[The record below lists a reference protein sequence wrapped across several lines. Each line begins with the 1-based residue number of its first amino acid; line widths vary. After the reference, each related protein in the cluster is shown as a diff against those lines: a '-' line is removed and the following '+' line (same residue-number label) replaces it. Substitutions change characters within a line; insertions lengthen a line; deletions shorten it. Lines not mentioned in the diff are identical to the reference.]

1 MLRFFVR
8 SFTLTG
14 VWDNRNA
21 SKRFLPWYFLLLIL
35 LVSFPLNYQIVKT
48 GGWALF
54 DFTSKMR
61 EEAPSWLPSALPE
74 DLAISNAGLEWF
86 QAQQSAFESL
96 NHAGETLLYVFQ
108 PTGIYVGNERAL
120 VFYPDRIVYYEEGGT
135 ERLSTNYQNIS
146 ERVAFL
152 DLKML
157 DRGDAVD
164 QFAGLVEQAFSPY
177 AVMRSVVLNV
187 GINLFLNA
195 LLVLAVAVIFLLL
208 RVKFQK
214 VTNFGENLC
223 IVLSAMTL
231 PALIAFF
238 VGVAGVMEVN
248 AFSAVVFQFFSPL
261 IAVVA
266 IFRGAKRAPTH

>member
-8 SFTLTG
+8 SFTLKG
-14 VWDNRNA
+14 VWDNRFA
-21 SKRFLPWYFLLLIL
+21 SNRLLPWVFLLLVL

-61 EEAPSWLPSALPE
+61 EEAPAWLPASLPE
-74 DLAISNAGLEWF
+74 DLAISNNGLEWF
-86 QAQQSAFESL
+86 QPETSAFEGL
-96 NHAGETLLYVFQ
+96 NHAGETLLFVFQ
-108 PTGIYVGNERAL
+108 PSGSYEGTERAL
-120 VFYPDRIVYYEEGGT
+120 VFYPERIVYYEAGGT
-135 ERLSTNYQNIS
+135 ERLTTNYQNIS
-146 ERVAFL
+146 ERVEFL

-157 DRGDAVD
+157 ERSDAVD
-164 QFAGLVEQAFSPY
+164 QFAAIVEQAFSPY
-177 AVMRSVVLNV
+177 AVMRSVVLNL
-187 GINLFLNA
+187 GINLLLNA

-214 VTNFGENLC
+214 VTNFGENLR

-231 PALIAFF
+231 PAMIAFV
-238 VGVAGVMEVN
+238 VGVLGVMEVN

-266 IFRGAKRAPTH
+266 IFRGAKRSTKA